1 MNIVQEEIQ
10 SIIDENN
17 IAQEQ
22 FSEFLQDKNTMVSE
36 LHIEDRLHGELDLS
50 ILEQNGFN
58 NVTSLIFEEGELI
71 RIQNIPDHLEKLV
84 CPYNLLTELTDL
96 PTSLNYLDIQGNYIS
111 ELDMLSVPNLTYLNI
126 NENQITT
133 LEPLPKKMESLFANN
148 NKLQSLD
155 FQDVK
160 NIRTGRVSPD
170 ILKTIVIESYGSKT
184 PLTQLSNI
192 NNLDNMTLNVN
203 IWDSSLVKVIEKS
216 ILDSNLGVTPQTD
229 GTNVILKFPELTAER
244 RKELVKIIS
253 EISEK
258 FKISIR
264 GIRRKFLDEIKNLE
278 KEKSISIDESKKFQ
292 DEIQKLTDSSTNE
305 IEKLSTIKEAEI
317 LKV

>member
-1 MNIVQEEIQ
+1 MFNK
-10 SIIDENN
+10 
-17 IAQEQ
+17 
-22 FSEFLQDKNTMVSE
+22 DK
-36 LHIEDRLHGELDLS
+36 
-50 ILEQNGFN
+50 
-58 NVTSLIFEEGELI
+58 
-71 RIQNIPDHLEKLV
+71 
-84 CPYNLLTELTDL
+84 C
-96 PTSLNYLDIQGNYIS
+96 
-111 ELDMLSVPNLTYLNI
+111 
-126 NENQITT
+126 T
-133 LEPLPKKMESLFANN
+133 LEM
-148 NKLQSLD
+148 QSSINAFSIEL
-155 FQDVK
+155 K

-170 ILKTIVIESYGSKT
+170 ILKTIVVDSYGSKT
-184 PLTQLSNI
+184 PLTQLSNV

-305 IEKLSTIKEAEI
+305 IEKLSTIKETEI

>member
-1 MNIVQEEIQ
+1 MFNK
-10 SIIDENN
+10 ENC
-17 IAQEQ
+17 
-22 FSEFLQDKNTMVSE
+22 FSEMQSSINAFSIE
-36 LHIEDRLHGELDLS
+36 L
-50 ILEQNGFN
+50 
-58 NVTSLIFEEGELI
+58 
-71 RIQNIPDHLEKLV
+71 
-84 CPYNLLTELTDL
+84 
-96 PTSLNYLDIQGNYIS
+96 
-111 ELDMLSVPNLTYLNI
+111 
-126 NENQITT
+126 
-133 LEPLPKKMESLFANN
+133 
-148 NKLQSLD
+148 
-155 FQDVK
+155 K

-170 ILKTIVIESYGSKT
+170 ILKTIVVDSYGSKT

-203 IWDSSLVKVIEKS
+203 IWDSSLVKSIEKS

-229 GTNVILKFPELTAER
+229 GSNLLLKFPELSAER

-278 KEKSISIDESKKFQ
+278 KNKSISIDESKKFH
-292 DEIQKLTDSSTNE
+292 DEIQKITDSSISE
-305 IEKLSTIKEAEI
+305 IENLTNSKQSEI

>member
-1 MNIVQEEIQ
+1 MFNK
-10 SIIDENN
+10 ENC
-17 IAQEQ
+17 
-22 FSEFLQDKNTMVSE
+22 FSEMQSSINAFSAE
-36 LHIEDRLHGELDLS
+36 L
-50 ILEQNGFN
+50 
-58 NVTSLIFEEGELI
+58 
-71 RIQNIPDHLEKLV
+71 
-84 CPYNLLTELTDL
+84 
-96 PTSLNYLDIQGNYIS
+96 
-111 ELDMLSVPNLTYLNI
+111 
-126 NENQITT
+126 
-133 LEPLPKKMESLFANN
+133 
-148 NKLQSLD
+148 
-155 FQDVK
+155 K

-170 ILKTIVIESYGSKT
+170 ILKTIVVDSYGSKT

-203 IWDSSLVKVIEKS
+203 IWDTSLVKAIEKS

-229 GTNVILKFPELTAER
+229 GSNLLLKFPELSAER

-278 KEKSISIDESKKFQ
+278 KNKSISIDESKKFH
-292 DEIQKLTDSSTNE
+292 DEIQKITDSSINE
-305 IEKLSTIKEAEI
+305 IENLTNSKQSEI

>member
-1 MNIVQEEIQ
+1 MFNK
-10 SIIDENN
+10 ENC
-17 IAQEQ
+17 
-22 FSEFLQDKNTMVSE
+22 FSEMQSSINAFSVE
-36 LHIEDRLHGELDLS
+36 L
-50 ILEQNGFN
+50 
-58 NVTSLIFEEGELI
+58 
-71 RIQNIPDHLEKLV
+71 
-84 CPYNLLTELTDL
+84 
-96 PTSLNYLDIQGNYIS
+96 
-111 ELDMLSVPNLTYLNI
+111 
-126 NENQITT
+126 
-133 LEPLPKKMESLFANN
+133 
-148 NKLQSLD
+148 
-155 FQDVK
+155 K

-170 ILKTIVIESYGSKT
+170 ILKTIVVDNYGSKT

-203 IWDSSLVKVIEKS
+203 IWDTSLVKAIEKS

-229 GTNVILKFPELTAER
+229 GSNLLLKFPELSAER

-278 KEKSISIDESKKFQ
+278 KNKSISIDESKKFH
-292 DEIQKLTDSSTNE
+292 DEIQKITDSSISE
-305 IEKLSTIKEAEI
+305 IENLTNSKQSEI